1 MTHRRIPAVL
11 ATAALAL
18 AAAPALAETVYIETV
33 PANQVYVPATTYYYY
48 TAPAPTAAY
57 TEPPIIVTPAPPTD
71 AQINQDVVDTLA
83 ADPRL
88 SGRIGVE
95 TRDQEVELSGIVTT
109 EGQALHAERDA
120 KSVYGVRN
128 VRNEITSRM
137 GPHTR

>member
-11 ATAALAL
+11 ATAALA
-18 AAAPALAETVYIETV
+18 AIAAPALAETLYIETV
-33 PANQVYVPATTYYYY
+33 PADRVYVPPTTYYYY
-48 TAPAPTAAY
+48 TEPSTTVIYNAPPL
-57 TEPPIIVTPAPPTD
+57 IVTAPRPTD

-95 TRDQEVELSGIVTT
+95 TRDRDVELSGVVTT

-128 VRNEITSRM
+128 VHNEITSRM